1 MVNREH
7 IFTIEDPVIDKELNR
22 LINRA
27 LSQRRVVLLVGNCWV
42 DYEGR
47 ANSSLEPGERIVII
61 KSDGSLMVHRP
72 RGSEPVNWQPP
83 GCIFQ
88 PQIASGVLHLTA
100 TRIKPSEVLRINFD
114 RIYLLSTMKL
124 EDEGRFSLYASEED
138 MQKAILLKPSLI
150 EEGFNPISFEKRV
163 EPGFVDVYGVDEEG
177 RFVVIEIK
185 RITAGRRAALQL
197 EKYVKAVRDIV
208 NRDVRGILVAPDI
221 AKGTQ
226 RLLVSLEL
234 EYKQLDPRKC
244 AEILRVSKTRKL
256 VEYF

>member
-1 MVNREH
+1 MVNQELV
-7 IFTIEDPVIDKELNR
+7 FTLEDPIIDKEMNR
-22 LINRA
+22 LINRV
-27 LSQRRVVLLVGNCWV
+27 LSQRRVLLLVGNCWV

-47 ANSSLEPGERIVII
+47 ANSVLEPGERIVII

-72 RGSEPVNWQPP
+72 RGSEAVNWQPP

-88 PQIASGVLHLTA
+88 SRIASGVFHLTA
-100 TRIKPSEVLRINFD
+100 TRVRPSEVLRIHFD
-114 RIYLLSTMKL
+114 RIYLLSSMKL
-124 EDEGRFSLYASEED
+124 EDAGRFSLYASEED
-138 MQKAILLKPSLI
+138 MQRAVLLRPALI

-163 EPGFVDVYGVDEEG
+163 EPGFVDVYGVDERG

-185 RITAGRRAALQL
+185 RNTAGRRAALQL
-197 EKYVKAVRDIV
+197 SKYVKAVKDIV
-208 NRDVRGILVAPDI
+208 NREVRGILVAPDI

-234 EYKQLDPRKC
+234 EYRQLDPRKC
-244 AEILRVSKTRKL
+244 AEILRVPKTRQL